1 MIDQDIS
8 AELAKR
14 VQQAY
19 NQNHP
24 VSITGSGS
32 KVFLEQGEAASEAIR
47 VDLTPHSGILD
58 YEPAELVLTARAG
71 TPLAEI
77 ERVLSAQGQMLPF
90 EPPQFQGQAGRT
102 GTLGGAVAAGLSG
115 PARPWQG
122 AVRDAVLGVRMING
136 QGQIL
141 KFGGQVMKNVAGY
154 DVSRLMVGAFGTL
167 GVLLDISVR
176 VVPMPRAQQT
186 QIVTTTAEQAL
197 ARFAEWNQTALPI
210 TGATFADGQLRVR
223 LGGAESAV
231 HKAVLRIG
239 GDTLTETD
247 ATRYW
252 QDLRD
257 HRLDFFQ
264 PDDTPVETDLWRAA
278 VPLTTPVAALP
289 SARQLIDWGGQQRWL
304 HLTSDQATEFRTM
317 VPQLTGHATLFR
329 PAKSKP
335 AETER
340 FQPLPPPLLALHQRI
355 KKAMDPKGIFNAG
368 RLFPE

>member
-8 AELAKR
+8 AELAER
-14 VQQAY
+14 VQRAY
-19 NQNHP
+19 NQDQS
-24 VSITGSGS
+24 VSIAGSGS
-32 KVFLEQGEAASEAIR
+32 KSFLGREPNPESIR
-47 VDLTPHSGILD
+47 LDLTPHSGILD

-71 TPLAEI
+71 TPLAAI
-77 ERVLSAQGQMLPF
+77 ERVLAAQGQMLPF
-90 EPPQFQGQAGRT
+90 EPPQFQGKGGGT

-122 AVRDAVLGVRMING
+122 AVRDAVLGVRLING

-154 DVSRLMVGAFGTL
+154 DVSRLMAGAFGTL

-176 VVPMPRAQQT
+176 VVPVPRAQQT
-186 QIVTTTAEQAL
+186 QIVAASAEEAL

-210 TGATFADGQLRVR
+210 TAATFADGQLRVR

-239 GDTLTETD
+239 GDPLTETD
-247 ATRYW
+247 ANGYW
-252 QDLRD
+252 QNLRD
-257 HRLDFFQ
+257 HQLDFFQ
-264 PDDTPVETDLWRAA
+264 PDATPVETDLWRAA
-278 VPLTTPVAALP
+278 VPLTTPIDALP

-304 HLTSDQATEFRTM
+304 HLSPDQATAFRAM
-317 VPQLTGHATLFR
+317 VARQAGHATLFR
-329 PAKSKP
+329 PAKSEP
-335 AETER
+335 TNTER
-340 FQPLPPPLLALHQRI
+340 FQPLPPTLLALHQRI

>member
-8 AELAKR
+8 AELAER
-14 VQQAY
+14 VQRAY
-19 NQNHP
+19 NQDQP

-32 KVFLEQGEAASEAIR
+32 KGFLGRGPSQESIR
-47 VDLTPHSGILD
+47 LDLTPHSGILD

-77 ERVLSAQGQMLPF
+77 ERVLAAQGQMLPF
-90 EPPQFQGQAGRT
+90 EPPQFQGQEGGT

-122 AVRDAVLGVRMING
+122 AVRDAVLGVRLING

-154 DVSRLMVGAFGTL
+154 DVSRLMAGAFGTL

-186 QIVTTTAEQAL
+186 QIVAASAEDAL

-210 TGATFADGQLRVR
+210 TAATFADGQLRVR

-252 QDLRD
+252 QDMRD
-257 HRLDFFQ
+257 HQLNFFQ
-264 PDDTPVETDLWRAA
+264 PDATPVETDLWRFA
-278 VPLTTPVAALP
+278 VPLTTPIDALP

-304 HLTSDQATEFRTM
+304 HLSPGQATEFRAM
-317 VPQLTGHATLFR
+317 VARQAGHATLFR

-335 AETER
+335 TNTVR

-368 RLFPE
+368 RLFLE

>member
-8 AELAKR
+8 AELAER

-19 NQNHP
+19 NQDQP
-24 VSITGSGS
+24 VSIAGSGS
-32 KVFLEQGEAASEAIR
+32 KAFIGREPNPESIR
-47 VDLTPHSGILD
+47 LDLTPHSGILD

-77 ERVLSAQGQMLPF
+77 EGLLAAQGQMLPF
-90 EPPQFQGQAGRT
+90 EPPQFQGQEGGT
-102 GTLGGAVAAGLSG
+102 GTLGGAVATGLSG

-122 AVRDAVLGVRMING
+122 AVRDAVLGVRLING

-154 DVSRLMVGAFGTL
+154 DVSRLMAGAFGTL

-186 QIVTTTAEQAL
+186 QIVTTTAEEAL

-210 TGATFADGQLRVR
+210 TGATFADGQLSVR

-239 GDTLTETD
+239 GDMLAETD
-247 ATRYW
+247 ATHYW
-252 QDLRD
+252 RDLRD

-264 PDDTPVETDLWRAA
+264 PDDNTPIETDLWRVA
-278 VPLTTPVAALP
+278 VPLTTPIDALL
-289 SARQLIDWGGQQRWL
+289 STRQFIDWGGQQRWL
-304 HLTSDQATEFRTM
+304 RLPSGQATAFRAL
-317 VPQLTGHATLFR
+317 VAQLNGHATLFR

-335 AETER
+335 AGIER

>member
-8 AELAKR
+8 AELAER
-14 VQQAY
+14 VRQAY
-19 NQNHP
+19 NQDQP

-32 KVFLEQGEAASEAIR
+32 KSFLGREPGPESIR
-47 VDLTPHSGILD
+47 LDITPHSGILD

-77 ERVLSAQGQMLPF
+77 ERVLATQGQMLPF
-90 EPPQFQGQAGRT
+90 DPPQFQGQVDGT

-122 AVRDAVLGVRMING
+122 AVRDAVLGVRLING

-186 QIVTTTAEQAL
+186 QIVAVSAEEAL
-197 ARFAEWNQTALPI
+197 ARFAEWNQSALTITA
-210 TGATFADGQLRVR
+210 ATFADGQLRVR

-239 GDTLTETD
+239 GDTLTEME

-257 HRLDFFQ
+257 HRLNFFQ
-264 PDDTPVETDLWRAA
+264 PDVAPVDNDLWRAA
-278 VPLTTPVAALP
+278 VPLTTPIDALP
-289 SARQLIDWGGQQRWL
+289 GARQLIDWGGQQRWL
-304 HLTSDQATEFRTM
+304 HLTSDQATEFRTL
-317 VPQLTGHATLFR
+317 VARQSGHATLFR
-329 PAKSKP
+329 PGKFKS
-335 AETER
+335 ADTER
-340 FQPLPPPLLALHQRI
+340 FQPLPQPLLALHQRI
-355 KKAMDPKGIFNAG
+355 KKAMDPKGILNAG